1 MVKCD
6 ELNTY
11 TVLYVEDED
20 TVREIIGRSLR
31 RACKEVHLA
40 ANGQEGLALFERHHC
55 DLVVTDI
62 EMPVMNGVEMIRR
75 IKELDSERPCVVV
88 TAYKDES
95 HHSELADKTIY
106 KPVDLQE
113 LRNAMIEACKKRHN

>member
-1 MVKCD
+1 MDCD
-6 ELNTY
+6 DLKNY
-11 TVLYVEDED
+11 TVLYAEDED

-40 ANGQEGLALFERHHC
+40 ANGQEGIELFRAHHC
-55 DLVVTDI
+55 DLVITDI
-62 EMPVMNGVEMIRR
+62 EMPLMNGIEMIRQ
-75 IKELDSERPCVVV
+75 IKELDETRPCVVV

-95 HHSELADKTIY
+95 HHSELAEMTIY

-113 LRNAMIEACKKRHN
+113 LKEAMILACKKHYT

>member
-1 MVKCD
+1 MDCNDLKS
-6 ELNTY
+6 Y

-40 ANGQEGLALFERHHC
+40 ANGAEGIELFEKHHC

-62 EMPVMNGVEMIRR
+62 EMPVMNGIEMIRR
-75 IKELDSERPCVVV
+75 IKEIDSDRPCVVV

-95 HHSELADKTIY
+95 HRSELAEVTIY

-113 LRNAMIEACKKRHN
+113 LKEAMVRACKKHTI

>member
-1 MVKCD
+1 MNCD
-6 ELNTY
+6 DLGTLI
-11 TVLYVEDED
+11 VLYVEDED

-40 ANGQEGLALFERHHC
+40 ANGQEGLELFKKHHC

-62 EMPVMNGVEMIRR
+62 EMPVMNGIEMIRR
-75 IKELDSERPCVVV
+75 IKEMDNEKPCVVV
-88 TAYKDES
+88 TAYKDEN
-95 HHSELADKTIY
+95 HHSDLAEMTIY

-113 LRNAMIEACKKRHN
+113 LREAMIKACKKHYK